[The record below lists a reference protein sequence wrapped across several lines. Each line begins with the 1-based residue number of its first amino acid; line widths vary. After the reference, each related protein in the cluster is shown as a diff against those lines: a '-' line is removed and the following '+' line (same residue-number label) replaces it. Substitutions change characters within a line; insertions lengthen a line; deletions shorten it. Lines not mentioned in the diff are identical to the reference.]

1 MSQPSTGSVL
11 ARWFVALLGLAA
23 VLGATVSLAM
33 PLALDVADRTGIRI
47 ACGSGWQ
54 PDGGTA
60 RHEDT
65 LNHQQ
70 HLLVG
75 AQFVVSNYA
84 GDCAEKIVDRRK
96 LAAGVGAF
104 GAVLALGTLFVFHAG
119 SDRPRRR
126 REAPVDPN
134 TGSFN
139 SHAAWL

>member
-1 MSQPSTGSVL
+1 MAQPTTGSVL
-11 ARWFVALLGLAA
+11 VRWFVALLGLAA
-23 VLGATVSLAM
+23 ILGAVVSLAI
-33 PLALDVADRTGIRI
+33 PLALDVVDRTGVRI

-84 GDCAEKIVDRRK
+84 GECAEKIVDRRN

-104 GAVLALGTLFVFHAG
+104 GAVLALGTLLVFYAG
-119 SDRPRRR
+119 SARPRRR
-126 REAPVDPN
+126 REAPVDLN
-134 TGSFN
+134 ADSLN
-139 SHAAWL
+139 SHAVWL

>member
-1 MSQPSTGSVL
+1 MSQPTTGSVL

-23 VLGATVSLAM
+23 ILGATVSLAI
-33 PLALDVADRTGIRI
+33 PLALDVVDRTGVRI

-75 AQFVVSNYA
+75 AQFIVSDYA
-84 GDCAEKIVDRRK
+84 GECAEKIVDRRQ

-104 GAVLALGTLFVFHAG
+104 GGALALATLLVRYAG

-126 REAPVDPN
+126 REAPVDVN
-134 TGSFN
+134 TDSFN
-139 SHAAWL
+139 SYAAWL